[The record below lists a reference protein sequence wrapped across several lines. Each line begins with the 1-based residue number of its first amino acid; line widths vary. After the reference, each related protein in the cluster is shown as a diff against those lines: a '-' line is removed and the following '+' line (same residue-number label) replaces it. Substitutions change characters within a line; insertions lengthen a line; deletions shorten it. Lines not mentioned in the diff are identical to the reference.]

1 MEDVKNTKIISDRE
15 QSEWIKGCPLQ
26 VKRTAVVKNS
36 AGKPAAVV
44 TSCPCTEEE
53 IAGYSARIE
62 CLDAHKEHI
71 GDIDAASLK
80 AGVSEEI
87 PLGFDNCVYAYTVIT
102 SVETKNGG
110 IWKNESGTRGEKL
123 KTGDPFWQT
132 DPLYEQIRRE
142 FAGVTE
148 PRYKPVNGDGFWVCT
163 CGQVNLTS
171 SGRCGSCH
179 VSKEWL
185 DEHLDEEYLRRRM
198 EEDSKKSEKTI
209 EREVRHKKEGLSDG
223 EKAAVI
229 LAGVVLI
236 IALAVLTVK
245 VFVPA
250 SKYARAEK
258 LLENGEYDEAI
269 DEFTALGK
277 FRDSVS
283 LLEEA
288 NIGKAKEMTGLDKV
302 NYTTSALEP
311 CFKIDENGVLSFKQ
325 DDYKGSWDNF
335 VVPDV
340 VDGVV
345 VRELERNFFLNC
357 KELTAVTISD
367 CVEVLGEQTFYNC
380 EKLTTVNFGK
390 NIREIGA
397 RAFINCY
404 ALEELEI
411 PDTVEKLGLRAFNNC
426 TSLKK
431 VILGNHI
438 TSISSYTFSLC
449 TSLEAVTLKSP
460 ITVIGEYA
468 FSECAKLKNI
478 FCRFAES
485 EWTDPELS
493 EGNEAWENVKLSF
506 NN

>member
-1 MEDVKNTKIISDRE
+1 MEDVKNSKIISERE
-15 QSEWIKGCPLQ
+15 QNEWIQGCPLQ
-26 VKRTAVVKNS
+26 VKRTAVVSNS
-36 AGKPAAVV
+36 AGRPAAVV

-53 IAGYSARIE
+53 IAGFSARIE

-71 GDIDAASLK
+71 GYIDATSLK
-80 AGVSEEI
+80 AGVSEEVPI
-87 PLGFDNCVYAYTVIT
+87 GFDDCVYAHTVIM
-102 SVETKNGG
+102 SVEINGG
-110 IWKNESGTRGEKL
+110 IWKNENGARGEKV
-123 KTGDPFWQT
+123 KTGEPFWQT

-163 CGQVNLTS
+163 CGQVNLLT

-185 DEHLDEEYLRRRM
+185 DEHLDGEYLRRRM

-223 EKAAVI
+223 EKAAII
-229 LAGVVLI
+229 LAGVVLVI
-236 IALAVLTVK
+236 LLLILTVK
-245 VFVPA
+245 VFIPA
-250 SKYARAEK
+250 AKYARAEK
-258 LLENGEYDEAI
+258 LLENGEYGEAI

-311 CFKIDENGVLSFKQ
+311 CFKIDGNGVLSFKQ
-325 DDYKGSWDNF
+325 DNYKGSWDNF

-345 VRELERNFFLNC
+345 VRELDRNFFLNC
-357 KELTAVTISD
+357 SELTGVTISD

-380 EKLTTVNFGK
+380 EKLTAVNFGK
-390 NIREIGA
+390 NVREIGA

-431 VILGNHI
+431 VILGKRI

-449 TSLEAVTLKSP
+449 TRLEAVTLKSP
-460 ITVIGEYA
+460 ITAIGEHA
-468 FSECAKLKNI
+468 FSECAKMKNI
-478 FCRFAES
+478 FCRFPES
-485 EWTDPELS
+485 EWTAPELS
-493 EGNEAWENVKLSF
+493 EGNEAWENAKISF
-506 NN
+506 DN